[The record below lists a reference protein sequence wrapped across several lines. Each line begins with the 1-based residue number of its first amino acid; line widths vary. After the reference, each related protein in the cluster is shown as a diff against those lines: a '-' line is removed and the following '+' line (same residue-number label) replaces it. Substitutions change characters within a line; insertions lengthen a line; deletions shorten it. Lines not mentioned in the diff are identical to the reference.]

1 MAQFKLAV
9 NKEEHVDK
17 KRMNALE
24 NFKNPQFIF
33 DQIISAF
40 QDGDFESSTDF
51 IAAYVKNSPKYN
63 TQDEFAEKIGT
74 TRQTLSR
81 MFAHEN
87 VSMNIYFE
95 CLRQIKEDIGAN

>member
-9 NKEEHVDK
+9 NKEEHVDR

-24 NFKNPQFIF
+24 NFKNPKFIF
-33 DQIISAF
+33 EQILSAF
-40 QDGDFESSTDF
+40 QEGDFESSTDF
-51 IAAYVKNSPKYN
+51 IAAYVKNSPKYK
-63 TQDEFAEKIGT
+63 TQDEFAERIGT

-95 CLRQIKEDIGAN
+95 CLRQIKEDIGEN